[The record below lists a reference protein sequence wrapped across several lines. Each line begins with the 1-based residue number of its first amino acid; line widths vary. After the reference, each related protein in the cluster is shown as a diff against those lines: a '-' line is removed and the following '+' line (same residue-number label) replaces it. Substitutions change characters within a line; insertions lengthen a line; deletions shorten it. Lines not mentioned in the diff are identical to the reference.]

1 MNKWVLL
8 GIFIVIFVAGV
19 AVIFVNA
26 SVGVDDVFRSLSDM
40 NPRVM
45 SILALPIIAALFG
58 LWMYWRK
65 KSEERMWKAAMQR
78 TRERSGVDSRAGK
91 Q

>member
-1 MNKWVLL
+1 MNKWILSGVFVL
-8 GIFIVIFVAGV
+8 IFLVGV

-26 SVGVDDVFRSLSDM
+26 SVGVDDVFLSLSDM

-78 TRERSGVDSRAGK
+78 TRERSGVDSEAGK
-91 Q
+91 